1 MERIVTYLAL
11 QLQVAGGC
19 RDGCGS
25 VKKNTDTFYY
35 KLNKLELLNNI
46 VIPQLFFFVI
56 SVILFYSII
65 KKTKLQNK
73 IYSLSLHFFEMITP
87 PSSKR

>member
-35 KLNKLELLNNI
+35 KLNKLEL
-46 VIPQLFFFVI
+46 
-56 SVILFYSII
+56 
-65 KKTKLQNK
+65 
-73 IYSLSLHFFEMITP
+73 
-87 PSSKR
+87 